1 MAEPQYI
8 IIGRTRKAHGL
19 TGELKVS
26 IEDRYLEDFMKN
38 ERIFLDVKGVK
49 IPYFIDNVRGGGEM
63 ILKLE
68 EVDNRDT
75 AIALQGREL
84 LLREQDIL
92 SDQEREFEFE
102 EEEGLEYAHLSGYL
116 LVDERL
122 GEIGHIDEVL
132 EMPQQEM
139 AFLKFKGREVLVPL
153 NKQFIQSIDDT
164 KRVVM
169 MDLPD
174 GLLD

>member
-1 MAEPQYI
+1 MAEPQYV

-38 ERIFLDVKGVK
+38 ERIFLEVKGLK

-63 ILKLE
+63 IMKLE
-68 EVDNRDT
+68 EVDDRDA
-75 AIALQGREL
+75 AIALQSREV

-92 SDQEREFEFE
+92 AEEAREFEFE
-102 EEEGLEYAHLSGYL
+102 EEEGLAYGHLTGFTM
-116 LVDERL
+116 VDDLL
-122 GEIGHIDEVL
+122 GEIGVIDEVL

-139 AFLKFKGREVLVPL
+139 AFLKYKGREVLVPL
-153 NKQFIQSIDDT
+153 NDQFIRLVDEPN
-164 KRVVM
+164 RLVM

>member
-1 MAEPQYI
+1 MAEVQYVT
-8 IIGRTRKAHGL
+8 IGRTRKAHGL
-19 TGELKVS
+19 TGEIKVS
-26 IEDRYLEDFMKN
+26 IEQRYLEDFMKN
-38 ERIFLDVKGVK
+38 ERIFLEIKGIK
-49 IPYFIDNVRGGGEM
+49 IPYFIANVRGGGEM

-75 AIALQGREL
+75 AILLQSRDV

-92 SDQEREFEFE
+92 SEQEREYDLE
-102 EEEGLEYAHLSGYL
+102 EEETMEYEHLSGFM
-116 LVDERL
+116 LVDEIL
-122 GEIGHIDEVL
+122 GEIGIIDEVL

-139 AFLKFKGREVLVPL
+139 AFLKYKGRDVLVPL
-153 NKQFIQSIDDT
+153 NEQFIRSIDEQNR
-164 KRVVM
+164 RVL

>member
-8 IIGRTRKAHGL
+8 TIGRTRKAHGL
-19 TGELKVS
+19 SGELKVS
-26 IEDRYLEDFMKN
+26 IEERYLEDFMKN
-38 ERIFLDVKGVK
+38 ERIFLEVKGVK
-49 IPYFIDNVRGGGEM
+49 IPYFIASVRGGGEM

-75 AIALQGREL
+75 ATLLQAREVM
-84 LLREQDIL
+84 LREQDIL
-92 SDQEREFEFE
+92 PDHAREYEVE
-102 EEEGLEYAHLSGYL
+102 EEEGLEYEHLAGYTL
-116 LVDERL
+116 IDETL
-122 GEIGHIDEVL
+122 GEVGVIDEVL

-139 AFLKFKGREVLVPL
+139 AFLKYKNREVLVPL
-153 NKQFIQSIDDT
+153 NAQFILSVDEPNR
-164 KRVVM
+164 RVH